1 MATASMNPAPNAT
14 KCSMTARPRAARRV
28 TASAPSRLPSAATSA
43 YTRALDMGEQ
53 VLLRIAARVL
63 EHLAEQALERLAP
76 VGAPPP
82 PRSAQSRSV
91 HRAGL
96 QCQRIPR
103 GAAGWHNPWA

>member
-43 YTRALDMGEQ
+43 HTRALDMGEQ

-63 EHLAEQALERLAP
+63 EYPAKQGL
-76 VGAPPP
+76 
-82 PRSAQSRSV
+82 PRHDPGGSPRPT
-91 HRAGL
+91 HRAQGTPL
-96 QCQRIPR
+96 HPEDLAWQPILR
-103 GAAGWHNPWA
+103 GA